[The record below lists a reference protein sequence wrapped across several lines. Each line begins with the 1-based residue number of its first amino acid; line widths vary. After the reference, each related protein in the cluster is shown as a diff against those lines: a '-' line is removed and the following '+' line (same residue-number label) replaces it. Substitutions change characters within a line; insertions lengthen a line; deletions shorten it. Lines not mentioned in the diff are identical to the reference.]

1 MIEINCV
8 EVSGIE
14 TALRGMRNPLASW
27 KKSDSYYDFKEG
39 KFIPGEEDLELAKKL
54 ITSGNDHGKL
64 ARQIYIGADITAPL
78 YWWKEMDQYK
88 VGTTTNSEST
98 MHTLTKFPITANSFS
113 INEEDIGLPMYDDI
127 AHSFEIGHIWSELIR
142 TCEELRQRYRET
154 GRKEYWNTL
163 VRILPSAW
171 LQMRTWTGNYA
182 ILKNIYYARRN
193 HKLKEWHD
201 FCDFIEQ
208 LPYAE
213 YLILTGEK

>member
-1 MIEINCV
+1 
-8 EVSGIE
+8 
-14 TALRGMRNPLASW
+14 
-27 KKSDSYYDFKEG
+27 
-39 KFIPGEEDLELAKKL
+39 
-54 ITSGNDHGKL
+54 
-64 ARQIYIGADITAPL
+64 
-78 YWWKEMDQYK
+78 MDQYK
-88 VGTTTNSEST
+88 IGTTTNSEST

-113 INEEDIGLPMYDDI
+113 INEEDIGLLMYDDV
-127 AHSFEIGHIWSELIR
+127 AHSFEIGHIWAELIR
-142 TCEELRQRYRET
+142 ICEDLRQRYQET

-171 LQMRTWTGNYA
+171 LQTRTWTGNYA